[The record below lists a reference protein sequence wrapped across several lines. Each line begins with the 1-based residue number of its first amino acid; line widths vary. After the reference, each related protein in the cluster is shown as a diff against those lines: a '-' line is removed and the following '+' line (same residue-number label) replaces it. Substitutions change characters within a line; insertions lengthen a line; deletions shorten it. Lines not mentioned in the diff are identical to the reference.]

1 MSDKLAVGIG
11 TPFWMQIGG
20 SPEYVEMFE
29 IVDPDEPEMNP
40 GAIGYT
46 YDESVGAEIVRR
58 WNKHGALVDALLGA
72 QALIL
77 EAQDNSHVLDW
88 DGTDCALEM
97 IEEVLRD
104 ESQAY

>member
-1 MSDKLAVGIG
+1 MIDKLVVGKYK
-11 TPFWMQIGG
+11 TFLMHLGG
-20 SPEYVEMFE
+20 FSEYVEMFE